1 MNLRCIGIVLFLCL
15 LICFHRDV
23 PADVWKYDFERRM
36 KRKELFIFATTCDA
50 ASSAS
55 PAAVGMRG
63 RVSVPTE
70 VPYGGD
76 GKGLSVEDAKTFFES
91 YVSGKASR
99 SAGPDEHDNGFYI
112 RRLML
117 PVGEFVPGW
126 EEALSDSN
134 RIYYNPNDVDG
145 AFKGINW
152 SGKTYVITQI
162 RPNK

>member
-50 ASSAS
+50 ASS
-55 PAAVGMRG
+55 
-63 RVSVPTE
+63 
-70 VPYGGD
+70 
-76 GKGLSVEDAKTFFES
+76 VEEAKTFFES

-134 RIYYNPNDVDG
+134 RIYYNPNDLDG

>member
-1 MNLRCIGIVLFLCL
+1 MMPL
-15 LICFHRDV
+15 LLLPLLLSGCVDEF
-23 PADVWKYDFERRM
+23 P
-36 KRKELFIFATTCDA
+36 
-50 ASSAS
+50 
-55 PAAVGMRG
+55 
-63 RVSVPTE
+63 VPTA

-76 GKGLSVEDAKTFFES
+76 GKGLSVEEAKTFFES

-99 SAGPDEHDNGFYI
+99 SVEPEEHDNGFYI

-134 RIYYNPNDVDG
+134 RIYYNPNDLDG